1 MIALAF
7 EHHLTIAK
15 NIPLDEV
22 IMWIISLAPKG
33 LIEFIPKSDETVKK
47 MLSLKGDIFPDYNL
61 QNFEKN
67 ILLNGKII
75 NKTIINDTR
84 VLYEFKKD

>member
-1 MIALAF
+1 MALAF
-7 EHHLTIAK
+7 KHHLSLAK

-47 MLSLKGDIFPDYNL
+47 MLEIKGDIFQNYTEK
-61 QNFEKN
+61 NFEKYIN
-67 ILLNGKII
+67 ENGKII
-75 NKTIINDTR
+75 SITNVSKSGRKI
-84 VLYEFKKD
+84 YEFER